1 MRTLRMP
8 MKSDNL
14 SMEELTDAA
23 DEFFSKFDFIMT
35 RCPDGTSVKD
45 ILRVMDV
52 VVNIGYVNRDRRTK
66 VVGFIGPEGRQEVP
80 KDEETTEED

>member
-1 MRTLRMP
+1 MP

-35 RCPDGTSVKD
+35 RCPEGTSVKD

-66 VVGFIGPEGRQEVP
+66 VVGFIGPEGREEVP
-80 KDEETTEED
+80 NEETTEED

>member
-1 MRTLRMP
+1 MRTSRMP
-8 MKSDNL
+8 MKSDSL
-14 SMEELTDAA
+14 TMEELTDAA
-23 DEFFSKFDFIMT
+23 DEFFGKFDFIMT
-35 RCPDGTSVKD
+35 RCPEGTSVKD

-52 VVNIGYVNRDRRTK
+52 VANIGSRNRDNQTK

>member
-35 RCPDGTSVKD
+35 RCPEGTSVKD

-52 VVNIGYVNRDRRTK
+52 VVNIGYVNRDRRTT
-66 VVGFIGPEGRQEVP
+66 VVGFIGPEGREEVP
-80 KDEETTEED
+80 NEETTEED

>member
-1 MRTLRMP
+1 
-8 MKSDNL
+8 MKTDNL

-23 DEFFSKFDFIMT
+23 DEFFNKFDFIMT
-35 RCPDGTSVKD
+35 RLPEGSSVKD

-66 VVGFIGPEGRQEVP
+66 IVGFIGPEGREEVP
-80 KDEETTEED
+80 NEKTTEED

>member
-1 MRTLRMP
+1 

-23 DEFFSKFDFIMT
+23 DECFSKFDFIMT
-35 RCPDGTSVKD
+35 RCPEGTSVKD

-52 VVNIGYVNRDRRTK
+52 VVNIGYVNRARRTK
-66 VVGFIGPEGRQEVP
+66 VVGFIGPEGREEVP
-80 KDEETTEED
+80 NEETTEED